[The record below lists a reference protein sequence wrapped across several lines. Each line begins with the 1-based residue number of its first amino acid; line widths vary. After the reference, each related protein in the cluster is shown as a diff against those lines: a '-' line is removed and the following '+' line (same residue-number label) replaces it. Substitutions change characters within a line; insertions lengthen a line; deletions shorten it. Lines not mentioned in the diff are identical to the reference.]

1 MRRGLARAV
10 TGSGIHVETPS
21 WGCVHGR
28 FQPFHNGHLE
38 YVLRARERCERLIIG
53 ITATNSTIV
62 RKENAI
68 PHRHEPASNP
78 FTYFERL
85 QMIQDTLLAE
95 GLNPSAFVIVPFPIQ
110 DLGLIG
116 HYVPK
121 GTVQFVRVYSSW
133 EEEKAR
139 RLRDEGFPVVV
150 LDPGEEKKVSGSEV
164 RRLMREGLPWEHL
177 VPRGAAEVVRWLLVE
192 DPSRLRGSSE
202 APF

>member
-1 MRRGLARAV
+1 MI
-10 TGSGIHVETPS
+10 GSGIHVETPS

-28 FQPFHNGHLE
+28 FQPFHDGHLE
-38 YVLRARERCERLIIG
+38 YVLRARQRCERLIIG
-53 ITATNSTIV
+53 ITAADPAGV
-62 RKENAI
+62 RKENAS

-95 GLNPSAFVIVPFPIQ
+95 DLNPSTFAIVPFPIQ
-110 DLGLIG
+110 DPGLIG

-121 GTVQFVRVYSSW
+121 GTTQFVRVYSSW

-150 LDPGEEKKVSGSEV
+150 LDSGEEKKVSGSEV

-177 VPRGAAEVVRWLLVE
+177 VPRSAAEVVRWLLVE

>member
-1 MRRGLARAV
+1 MR
-10 TGSGIHVETPS
+10 GSGIHVETPS

-38 YVLRARERCERLIIG
+38 YLLRARQRCERLIIG
-53 ITATNSTIV
+53 ITAAV
-62 RKENAI
+62 RKENAS

-85 QMIQDTLLAE
+85 QMIQHTLLAE
-95 GLNPSAFVIVPFPIQ
+95 GLNPSTFAIAPFPIQ
-110 DLGLIG
+110 DPGLIG

-121 GTVQFVRVYSSW
+121 GTIHFVRVYSPW
-133 EEEKAR
+133 EEEKTR
-139 RLRDEGFPVVV
+139 RLRDVGFPVVV

-177 VPRGAAEVVRWLLVE
+177 VPRGTTEVVRWLLFE
-192 DPSRLRGSSE
+192 DSSRLRGSSG
-202 APF
+202 ASF

>member
-1 MRRGLARAV
+1 MI
-10 TGSGIHVETPS
+10 GSGIHVETPS

-38 YVLRARERCERLIIG
+38 YVLRARQRCARLIIG
-53 ITATNSTIV
+53 ITAADPAAV
-62 RKENAI
+62 RKENAS

-95 GLNPSAFVIVPFPIQ
+95 GLNPSAFAIVPFPIQ
-110 DLGLIG
+110 DPGLIG

-121 GTVQFVRVYSSW
+121 GTTQFVRVYSSW

-139 RLRDEGFPVVV
+139 RLRDEGFPAVV
-150 LDPGEEKKVSGSEV
+150 LDSGEEKKVSGSEV

-177 VPRGAAEVVRWLLVE
+177 VPRSAAEVVRWLLVE
-192 DPSRLRGSSE
+192 DPSRLRGSSG
-202 APF
+202 APL